1 MEIRSGQS
9 TKSQK
14 ILYSAMLLIHFGFL
28 ISGIKAT
35 VKEIENKRLLVLTLQ
50 CLPIKDTVREI
61 ENVEKEIGLI
71 ILINAVFFLYFM
83 IMIIPDCIQFKLFV
97 IVLCHNEILLQCGNY
112 IVP

>member
-1 MEIRSGQS
+1 MEIRSGKA

-35 VKEIENKRLLVLTLQ
+35 VKEIEN
-50 CLPIKDTVREI
+50 
-61 ENVEKEIGLI
+61 VEKEIGLI

-83 IMIIPDCIQFKLFV
+83 IMIKLAIMALIEENV
-97 IVLCHNEILLQCGNY
+97 AYSLNEKGISLTY
-112 IVP
+112 

>member
-1 MEIRSGQS
+1 MEIRSGKA

-61 ENVEKEIGLI
+61 ENVEKEIGSI

-83 IMIIPDCIQFKLFV
+83 IMIKLA
-97 IVLCHNEILLQCGNY
+97 IMA
-112 IVP
+112 